1 MNESEIEID
10 ALSEGKDFSIKITRG
25 EFESLCDKYFKKCIT
40 CLEKTI
46 KESGISKDKIDNV
59 LIVGG
64 STRIPKIQEMIEQF
78 FNKKDI
84 ILKVIQ
90 QDEEIAYR
98 VVIKAFHN
106 FNFIELKI

>member
-1 MNESEIEID
+1 MEY
-10 ALSEGKDFSIKITRG
+10 
-25 EFESLCDKYFKKCIT
+25 ESLCEKYFKKCIT

-90 QDEEIAYR
+90 QDEAIAYG
-98 VVIKAFHN
+98 VEIKLIIF
-106 FNFIELKI
+106 